1 VIKSTAALSAA
12 VALALGLTLAGC
24 TTPASVRG
32 TQDVAGVATSV
43 VETTV
48 TTANAAPGTPS
59 PGGSSISSQADAEAI
74 DKQLDAMQKELDS
87 LSMPT
92 DSDFGTAE
100 SALY

>member
-24 TTPASVRG
+24 TPPASVRG
-32 TQDVAGVATSV
+32 TQDVAGAATSAI
-43 VETTV
+43 ETTV
-48 TTANAAPGTPS
+48 TSADATPGTAP

-74 DKQLDAMQKELDS
+74 DQQLDAMQKELDS